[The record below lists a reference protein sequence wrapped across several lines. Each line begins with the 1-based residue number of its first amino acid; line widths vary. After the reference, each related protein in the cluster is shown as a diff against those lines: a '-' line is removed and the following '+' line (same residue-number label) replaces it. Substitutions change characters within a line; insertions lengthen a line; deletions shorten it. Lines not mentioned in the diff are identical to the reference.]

1 MYAGE
6 NERADAAFIPKMSGI
21 VIGLP
26 EALKA
31 GGTQDM
37 MKVQEKV
44 RRVLLTGRVS
54 PGTHGL
60 SPGQQ

>member
-1 MYAGE
+1 MYAGK
-6 NERADAAFIPKMSGI
+6 NERADAAFIPETSGI
-21 VIGLP
+21 IIGLP

-31 GGTQDM
+31 GGTQDV
-37 MKVQEKV
+37 MKVQDKV

-54 PGTHGL
+54 PCAYGL